1 MIDSQI
7 VSSPKREKRG
17 IRTRWSLLALAMGT
31 FCFGMTEYVMMAIL
45 PDMARDFHV
54 SIPQAGHLISSY
66 ALGVC
71 VGAPLLAMLGRTW
84 PLRRILLVLMAIR
97 VRIAHSVE
105 IANTMRQENNAVIQV
120 PKGMPIRFA
129 TVIPEHINAME
140 RVTFSG
146 FEMREATRLPTPKK
160 APWGI
165 PAKKRATSI
174 TP

>member
-1 MIDSQI
+1 
-7 VSSPKREKRG
+7 
-17 IRTRWSLLALAMGT
+17 
-31 FCFGMTEYVMMAIL
+31 
-45 PDMARDFHV
+45 
-54 SIPQAGHLISSY
+54 
-66 ALGVC
+66 
-71 VGAPLLAMLGRTW
+71 
-84 PLRRILLVLMAIR
+84 MAIR

-129 TVIPEHINAME
+129 TVMPEHINAME

-146 FEMREATRLPTPKK
+146 FEMREATRLHTTKK